1 MENVTINGDIIINIG
16 IDAFAGS
23 EDFIEALTDAICEA
37 ALKDEDDSEDCT
49 ADCSKGSTV
58 IALICPEGLKGVST
72 YDEYRPMISGMDEA
86 CEFSVNGETFN
97 LVFERKG
104 LITVDGMTFLVAPAF
119 VLFHDRTMK
128 PVSADP
134 ELLARLENY
143 LDCNRASISFG
154 RADVEVIALEGGI
167 CEGV

>member
-1 MENVTINGDIIINIG
+1 MLLPAVRTLSAPN
-16 IDAFAGS
+16 
-23 EDFIEALTDAICEA
+23 DAICEA

-58 IALICPEGLKGVST
+58 IALICPEGPKGVST

-104 LITVDGMTFLVAPAF
+104 LITVDGMTLVAPAF
-119 VLFHDRTMK
+119 KGSMTA
-128 PVSADP
+128 P
-134 ELLARLENY
+134 
-143 LDCNRASISFG
+143 
-154 RADVEVIALEGGI
+154 
-167 CEGV
+167 